1 MRKGIA
7 RFLCA
12 VTACVTLLSAPAF
25 PRTSVSAK
33 SSKTA
38 ETKKPFVVV
47 SLGDSYSSG
56 EGIEPFYGQDLSWEE
71 KVNCKDWLAHRSQ
84 LSWPGLIKVP
94 GVPGAM
100 ADYKVTGEDQQWY
113 DECRWYFAAS
123 SGAETIHFYENQTKD
138 FNVFLGTQVVS
149 VENEWGRKE
158 QKTVPVYLKSYEPG
172 YSGKYI
178 ENDGKRFYASYIGSE
193 LIELD
198 IVIDND
204 DNNLPR
210 QLDIFDAVEAN
221 GDTVDYVT
229 MTIGGNDIGFV
240 EIVKCCVGSSY
251 LDPGSKK
258 IDEMITKIWES
269 WDDCYRPNIKGV
281 YESVLRHIGDDAY
294 LIVAG
299 YPKLFEQSGKGALIS
314 QYEAQTVNKNITAFN
329 IRISS
334 LIDSMDNS
342 QIVFVDVEEE
352 FDGHEAYSDDP
363 WIREITFSKQD
374 EDLEQD
380 GIGSAYSMH
389 PTDRG
394 AQAYADCVNKVIADI
409 EAEKAENSGGEAVY
423 GITGAEWVVDPTIEA
438 DDIIVGD
445 KFSFGAGYSCPYV
458 YIESGGKYGLIDYDG
473 EIVVGPEYDSFNGG
487 DFYGLDD
494 FIAVY
499 DSKSGDTMFAQNYN
513 TSDKGKWEIV
523 EQKKAFGQPG
533 IGTWSMT
540 YFIDENDDELYRYC
554 NVGYEQPEAITDGP
568 DTSYVVQKIDY
579 VPAKYGIGGSSAED
593 EKFYL
598 YNDSFGYVTDGY
610 KYVYSNGYGVCTY
623 SGAVGE
629 RYDVSGYKTV
639 AFSNDMKKWDIYDSY
654 GELIASGLEPFG
666 CNLDLTPWW
675 SPATAF
681 FDDSDDYDSAENTRG
696 KAVLFCATEGY
707 IAAKIDGECGYLD
720 LDGNVV
726 VEFGILDDVRPVHN
740 GKAWA
745 KFDGKWGVLEF
756 DDLV

>member
-1 MRKGIA
+1 MRKTIA
-7 RFLCA
+7 KIMCA

-25 PRTSVSAK
+25 PGAPVSAETAGTQ
-33 SSKTA
+33 SAGTYVLSK
-38 ETKKPFVVV
+38 PVVVV

-71 KVNCKDWLAHRSQ
+71 KVNCEDWLAHRSQ
-84 LSWPGLIKVP
+84 LSWPGRLQIP
-94 GVPGAM
+94 GVSGKL
-100 ADYKVTGEDQQWY
+100 ADYKVTGENQNWS

-123 SGAETIHFYENQTKD
+123 SGAVTLDFYEDQGKD
-138 FNVFLGTQVVS
+138 IYNKDELGKERLHKS
-149 VENEWGRKE
+149 V
-158 QKTVPVYLKSYEPG
+158 
-172 YSGKYI
+172 
-178 ENDGKRFYASYIGSE
+178 
-193 LIELD
+193 
-198 IVIDND
+198 
-204 DNNLPR
+204 PR
-210 QLDIFDAVEAN
+210 QLDVFDTVAAN

-240 EIVKCCVGSSY
+240 EIVKCCAGSSY

-363 WIREITFSKQD
+363 WIREITISKQD

-394 AQAYADCVNKVIADI
+394 AQAYADCVNAEIAEI
-409 EAEKAENSGGEAVY
+409 EAEKAEQSGGEAVY

-473 EIVVGPEYDSFNGG
+473 NIEVEPEYDSFNGG

-494 FIAVY
+494 FVAVY
-499 DSKSGDTMFAQNYN
+499 DSKSGDSMFAQNYN

-540 YFIDENDDELYRYC
+540 YFIDENDGELYRYG
-554 NVGYEQPEAITDGP
+554 NLGYDQPEEITDGP
-568 DTSYVVQKIDY
+568 DTSYVVQKIDC
-579 VPAKYGIGGSSAED
+579 VPAKYGIGDSSASD

-623 SGAVGE
+623 SGGVGE

-696 KAVLFCATEGY
+696 KAVPFCATEGY
-707 IAAKIDGECGYLD
+707 IAAKIDGKCGYLD
-720 LDGNVV
+720 IDGNVV

-745 KFDGKWGVLEF
+745 KFEGKWGVLQF